1 MILIFYVANCNSH
14 YHPGSFGY
22 YPCMEPAEVL
32 LGGRFMEILA
42 KSKTTQSLHEISA
55 KRCAKWIA
63 VAGMLNGD
71 GKLG

>member
-1 MILIFYVANCNSH
+1 
-14 YHPGSFGY
+14 
-22 YPCMEPAEVL
+22 MEPAEVL